1 MKTMTLEQ
9 LNHELDRLEAIQA
22 CRNLMGKYAYYHTA
36 SRNIDYMT
44 LWAKREDDYFLFPL
58 GEYLGY
64 EGLYDCYVKGHGDR
78 SDPAFAQRLQGK
90 LVIHAM
96 DTAVIEVADDL
107 KTAKAVFRCPGEE
120 TKSGHGGCWNWGS
133 YEVEFIQEDGQWK
146 FWHMVLWPMFDT
158 DFYQPWTAPR
168 KMMPPPGGAGG
179 PGGPGGPPKAMG
191 TGRRSMWEWRPDE
204 IFPADMPEPPTAY
217 ADYASMPHRIIKEDA
232 DL

>member
-168 KMMPPPGGAGG
+168 KMMPPPGGAGLPWQWARDG
-179 PGGPGGPPKAMG
+179 DPCGSGGLTRSSRRICRSLPRPMRITPPCPIESLRK
-191 TGRRSMWEWRPDE
+191 
-204 IFPADMPEPPTAY
+204 MPICNRH
-217 ADYASMPHRIIKEDA
+217 SK
-232 DL
+232 